1 MAYRVSAQRLV
12 TEDDLR
18 LLGPD
23 YFARMIR
30 NRVSVTNGG
39 RMRVNVAPIYR
50 WLVENATGLY
60 YLTDVRI
67 DGELSVPLSIAFE
80 SETDLVQFTLFFQ
93 GLTVGKA

>member
-1 MAYRVSAQRLV
+1 M

-30 NRVSVTNGG
+30 NRVSVTNDAG
-39 RMRVNVAPIYR
+39 RMRVNAAPICR

-60 YLTDVRI
+60 YMTDVKF
-67 DGELSVPLSIAFE
+67 DGELSVPLCIAFE
-80 SETDLVQFTLFFQ
+80 NETDLVQFTLFFQ
-93 GLTVGKA
+93 GLTVGKV